1 MLFAVLVL
9 GAFAFYIMNAEE
21 RERVYR
27 VGRVAGARL
36 RPVGFFFFCAM
47 RTFIPALRARNRQAQ
62 TVAAMLGVVATI
74 GVVQAIRTPPTDVR
88 PEIERLVAAEARM
101 TAIYDAATTQFKLG
115 TLSADALAQV
125 IERRI
130 RPELQVVRIRV
141 MSLENVG
148 SEQQAP
154 LAKAKEYLHLRG
166 ESWRLRVD
174 ALHRRNLAALR
185 KVESTERA
193 SLAAL
198 AAAAAAL
205 PRSSEGSGGS

>member
-1 MLFAVLVL
+1 MLLAVLVL
-9 GAFAFYIMNAEE
+9 GGFAFYIMNAEE

-27 VGRVAGARL
+27 VVRALGGHL
-36 RPVGFFFFCAM
+36 RPVGFFLFCAL
-47 RTFIPALRARNRQAQ
+47 RTFIPAVRARNRQAQ
-62 TVAAMLGVVATI
+62 ALAAMLGVVATMGI
-74 GVVQAIRTPPTDVR
+74 VQAMRTPPTDIR

-101 TAIYDAATTQFKLG
+101 TAIYDAATTQFTLG
-115 TLSADALAQV
+115 AISADALAQV

-166 ESWRLRVD
+166 ESWRLRIE
-174 ALHRRNLAALR
+174 ALHRRNLPALR
-185 KVESTERA
+185 KVEATERA

-198 AAAAAAL
+198 HAAVDGMKPL
-205 PRSSEGSGGS
+205 